1 MKKSELKNYIKENI
15 ISTLSEDTDEEIA
28 KTKELTAAVKDLDV
42 AKKEAGIEEANVGL
56 ADLQDIGYDD
66 GEYAFDMHFNKSQ
79 LNNRLDTKYYT
90 RGFVQA
96 ITDSA
101 ESLRLNENA
110 TPIRL
115 NEAKFKVGDKVTMK
129 GGGDEMEVMDSRRMF
144 DSKINAYIVKKSD
157 GKTVEYDESQ
167 LKLKENAIP
176 LMKDFT
182 YDYED
187 IGQFYLEG
195 FGKEHTL
202 NNDQLG
208 KLGKMITNRF
218 YDGDIGKAYDT
229 LVNPHK
235 NPYDIKE
242 DEDDDLD
249 AKAIKQAKGA
259 RGKHKKLDIALKS
272 LKSITAEMKSLAREY
287 SKADGV
293 EKEKIKDKLKKKTPI
308 KKELEAMVAKLEK
321 NVI

>member
-1 MKKSELKNYIKENI
+1 MKKSNLTSFIRESI
-15 ISTLSEDTDEEIA
+15 IETLSEADVDIPLAKITTQKANAKITNARGFAQFILKTWNDISDEENDSVTALQDLKIA
-28 KTKELTAAVKDLDV
+28 KAKLEKV
-42 AKKEAGIEEANVGL
+42 AKAGDLSIKEANIGL
-56 ADLQDIGYDD
+56 DDLQDIGYDD
-66 GEYAFDMHFNKSQ
+66 GEYAFDKHFNKSQ

-110 TPIRL
+110 TPRG
-115 NEAKFKVGDKVTMK
+115 E
-129 GGGDEMEVMDSRRMF
+129 
-144 DSKINAYIVKKSD
+144 
-157 GKTVEYDESQ
+157 
-167 LKLKENAIP
+167 
-176 LMKDFT
+176 DFT

-202 NNDQLG
+202 NQDQLG
-208 KLGKMITNRF
+208 MLGKKITDNL
-218 YDGDIGKAYDT
+218 YGGDIGKAYDAV
-229 LVNPHK
+229 VNPHK

-321 NVI
+321 NVV

>member
-1 MKKSELKNYIKENI
+1 MKRSELKEFIKGEI
-15 ISTLSEDTDEEIA
+15 VTSLSEASPEDVNNQ
-28 KTKELTAAVKDLDV
+28 KELNKELEKTAKLSKDL
-42 AKKEAGIEEANVGL
+42 GLEEANVGL
-56 ADLQDIGYDD
+56 DDLQDIGYDD
-66 GEYAFDMHFNKSQ
+66 GEYAVNMHFNKDVIDI
-79 LNNRLDTKYYT
+79 NNELDYKYYR
-90 RGFVQA
+90 RGFLEGVK
-96 ITDSA
+96 DSTA
-101 ESLRLNENA
+101 SYKLEENA
-110 TPIRL
+110 TPRG
-115 NEAKFKVGDKVTMK
+115 E
-129 GGGDEMEVMDSRRMF
+129 
-144 DSKINAYIVKKSD
+144 
-157 GKTVEYDESQ
+157 
-167 LKLKENAIP
+167 
-176 LMKDFT
+176 DFT

-208 KLGKMITNRF
+208 KLGKTITKRF
-218 YDGDIGKAYDT
+218 YGGDIGKAYDT

-321 NVI
+321 NVV

>member
-1 MKKSELKNYIKENI
+1 MKKSELKNYIRENI
-15 ISTLSEDTDEEIA
+15 ISTLSEDTEAEIA
-28 KTKELTAAVKDLDV
+28 KTKELTSAIKDLEV
-42 AKKEAGIEEANVGL
+42 AKKEAGIEEANIGL
-56 ADLQDIGYDD
+56 DDLQDIGYDD
-66 GEYAFDMHFNKSQ
+66 GEYAFDKHFNKSQ

-110 TPIRL
+110 TPRG
-115 NEAKFKVGDKVTMK
+115 E
-129 GGGDEMEVMDSRRMF
+129 
-144 DSKINAYIVKKSD
+144 
-157 GKTVEYDESQ
+157 
-167 LKLKENAIP
+167 
-176 LMKDFT
+176 DFT

-202 NNDQLG
+202 TQDQLE
-208 KLGKMITNRF
+208 KLGKKITDKL
-218 YDGDIGKAYDT
+218 YGGDIGKAYDAVYKSSQNAAVKR
-229 LVNPHK
+229 LANRGKLINP
-235 NPYDIKE
+235 ITE

-321 NVI
+321 NVV

>member
-1 MKKSELKNYIKENI
+1 MKRSNLTSFIRESI
-15 ISTLSEDTDEEIA
+15 IETLSEADVDIPLAKITTQKANAKITNARGFAQFILKTWNDISDEENDSVTALQDLKIA
-28 KTKELTAAVKDLDV
+28 KAKLEKV
-42 AKKEAGIEEANVGL
+42 AKAGDLSIKEANIGL
-56 ADLQDIGYDD
+56 DDLQDIGYDD

-110 TPIRL
+110 TPRG
-115 NEAKFKVGDKVTMK
+115 E
-129 GGGDEMEVMDSRRMF
+129 
-144 DSKINAYIVKKSD
+144 
-157 GKTVEYDESQ
+157 
-167 LKLKENAIP
+167 
-176 LMKDFT
+176 DFT

-202 NNDQLG
+202 NNDQLRM
-208 KLGKMITNRF
+208 LGKKITDNL
-218 YDGDIGKAYDT
+218 YGGDIGKAYDAV
-229 LVNPHK
+229 VNPHK

-321 NVI
+321 NVV

>member
-1 MKKSELKNYIKENI
+1 MKKSNLTSFIRESI
-15 ISTLSEDTDEEIA
+15 IETLSEADVDIPLAKITTQKANAKITNARGFAQFILKTWNDISDEENDSVTALQDLKIA
-28 KTKELTAAVKDLDV
+28 KAKLEKV
-42 AKKEAGIEEANVGL
+42 AKAGDLSIKEANIGL
-56 ADLQDIGYDD
+56 DDLQDIGYDD

-110 TPIRL
+110 TPRG
-115 NEAKFKVGDKVTMK
+115 E
-129 GGGDEMEVMDSRRMF
+129 
-144 DSKINAYIVKKSD
+144 
-157 GKTVEYDESQ
+157 
-167 LKLKENAIP
+167 
-176 LMKDFT
+176 DFT

-202 NNDQLG
+202 NNDQLRM
-208 KLGKMITNRF
+208 LGKKITDNL
-218 YDGDIGKAYDT
+218 YGGDIGKAYDAV
-229 LVNPHK
+229 VNPHK

-321 NVI
+321 NVV

>member
-1 MKKSELKNYIKENI
+1 MKKFELKNYIRENI
-15 ISTLSEDTDEEIA
+15 ISTLSEDTEAEIA
-28 KTKELTAAVKDLDV
+28 KTKELTSAIKDLEV
-42 AKKEAGIEEANVGL
+42 AKKEAGIEEANIGL
-56 ADLQDIGYDD
+56 DDLQDIGYDD
-66 GEYAFDMHFNKSQ
+66 GEYAFDKHFNKSQ

-110 TPIRL
+110 TPRG
-115 NEAKFKVGDKVTMK
+115 E
-129 GGGDEMEVMDSRRMF
+129 
-144 DSKINAYIVKKSD
+144 
-157 GKTVEYDESQ
+157 
-167 LKLKENAIP
+167 
-176 LMKDFT
+176 DFT

-195 FGKEHTL
+195 FGKEHALTQ
-202 NNDQLG
+202 DQLE
-208 KLGKMITNRF
+208 KLGKKITDKL
-218 YDGDIGKAYDT
+218 YGGDIGKAYDAV
-229 LVNPHK
+229 VNPHK

-321 NVI
+321 NVV

>member
-1 MKKSELKNYIKENI
+1 MKRSELKEFIKGEI
-15 ISTLSEDTDEEIA
+15 VTSLSEASPEDVNNQ
-28 KTKELTAAVKDLDV
+28 KELNKELEKTAKLSKDL
-42 AKKEAGIEEANVGL
+42 GLEEANIGL
-56 ADLQDIGYDD
+56 DDLQDIGYDD
-66 GEYAFDMHFNKSQ
+66 GEYAFDKHFNKSQ

-96 ITDSA
+96 INDKA

-110 TPIRL
+110 TPRG
-115 NEAKFKVGDKVTMK
+115 E
-129 GGGDEMEVMDSRRMF
+129 
-144 DSKINAYIVKKSD
+144 
-157 GKTVEYDESQ
+157 
-167 LKLKENAIP
+167 
-176 LMKDFT
+176 DFT

-208 KLGKMITNRF
+208 KLGKQITDRL
-218 YDGDIGKAYDT
+218 YGGDIGKAYDT

-259 RGKHKKLDIALKS
+259 RGKHKKLDLAVKALRD
-272 LKSITAEMKSLAREY
+272 ITTEMKSLARDY

-321 NVI
+321 NVV

>member
-1 MKKSELKNYIKENI
+1 MKKFELKNYIRENI
-15 ISTLSEDTDEEIA
+15 ISTLSEDTEAEIA
-28 KTKELTAAVKDLDV
+28 KTKELTSAIKDLEV
-42 AKKEAGIEEANVGL
+42 AKKEAGIEEANIGL
-56 ADLQDIGYDD
+56 DDLQDIGYDD
-66 GEYAFDMHFNKSQ
+66 GEYAFDKHFNKSQ

-96 ITDSA
+96 ITDRA

-110 TPIRL
+110 
-115 NEAKFKVGDKVTMK
+115 
-129 GGGDEMEVMDSRRMF
+129 
-144 DSKINAYIVKKSD
+144 
-157 GKTVEYDESQ
+157 
-167 LKLKENAIP
+167 IP
-176 LMKDFT
+176 RGEDFT

-202 NNDQLG
+202 NQDQLG
-208 KLGKMITNRF
+208 KLGKKITDNL
-218 YDGDIGKAYDT
+218 YGGDIGKAYDAV
-229 LVNPHK
+229 VNPHK

-249 AKAIKQAKGA
+249 VKAIKQAKGA

-321 NVI
+321 NVV

>member
-1 MKKSELKNYIKENI
+1 MKRSNLTSFIRESI
-15 ISTLSEDTDEEIA
+15 IETLSEADVDIPLAKITTQKANAKITNARGFAQFILKTWNDISDEENDSVTALQDLKIA
-28 KTKELTAAVKDLDV
+28 KAKLEKV
-42 AKKEAGIEEANVGL
+42 AKAGDLSIKEANIGL
-56 ADLQDIGYDD
+56 DDLQDIGYDD

-110 TPIRL
+110 TPRG
-115 NEAKFKVGDKVTMK
+115 E
-129 GGGDEMEVMDSRRMF
+129 
-144 DSKINAYIVKKSD
+144 
-157 GKTVEYDESQ
+157 
-167 LKLKENAIP
+167 
-176 LMKDFT
+176 DFT

-202 NNDQLG
+202 NQDQLG
-208 KLGKMITNRF
+208 MLGKKITDNL
-218 YDGDIGKAYDT
+218 YGGDIGKAYDAV
-229 LVNPHK
+229 VNPHK

-321 NVI
+321 NVV

>member
-1 MKKSELKNYIKENI
+1 MKRSNLTSFIRESI
-15 ISTLSEDTDEEIA
+15 IETLSEADVDIPLAKITTQKANAKITNARGFAQFILKTWNDISDEENDSVTALQDLKIA
-28 KTKELTAAVKDLDV
+28 KAKLEKV
-42 AKKEAGIEEANVGL
+42 AKAGDLSIKEANIGL
-56 ADLQDIGYDD
+56 DDLQDIGYDD
-66 GEYAFDMHFNKSQ
+66 GEYAFDKHFNKSQ

-110 TPIRL
+110 TPRG
-115 NEAKFKVGDKVTMK
+115 E
-129 GGGDEMEVMDSRRMF
+129 
-144 DSKINAYIVKKSD
+144 
-157 GKTVEYDESQ
+157 
-167 LKLKENAIP
+167 
-176 LMKDFT
+176 DFT

-202 NNDQLG
+202 NQDQLG
-208 KLGKMITNRF
+208 MLGKKITDNL
-218 YDGDIGKAYDT
+218 YGGDIGKAYDAV
-229 LVNPHK
+229 VNPHK

-321 NVI
+321 NVV

>member
-1 MKKSELKNYIKENI
+1 MKKSNLTSFIRESI
-15 ISTLSEDTDEEIA
+15 IETLSEADVDIPLAKITTQKANAKITNARGFAQFILKTWNDISDEENDSVTALQDLKIA
-28 KTKELTAAVKDLDV
+28 KAKLEKV
-42 AKKEAGIEEANVGL
+42 AKAGDLSIKEANIGL
-56 ADLQDIGYDD
+56 DDLQDIGYDD
-66 GEYAFDMHFNKSQ
+66 GEYAFDKHFNKSQ

-110 TPIRL
+110 TPRG
-115 NEAKFKVGDKVTMK
+115 E
-129 GGGDEMEVMDSRRMF
+129 
-144 DSKINAYIVKKSD
+144 
-157 GKTVEYDESQ
+157 
-167 LKLKENAIP
+167 
-176 LMKDFT
+176 DFT

-202 NNDQLG
+202 NNDQL
-208 KLGKMITNRF
+208 KMLGKKITDNL
-218 YDGDIGKAYDT
+218 YGGDIGKAYDAV
-229 LVNPHK
+229 VNPHK

-321 NVI
+321 NVV